1 MLETDCSCANAVV
14 LVGSLHRRVLE
25 ETIGSS
31 HKYTGRA
38 LLPYRVL
45 QGVWIDAILR
55 RIADATSATAN
66 RVVLVKNVGNTNVDW
81 SLGAAL
87 YYSG

>member
-1 MLETDCSCANAVV
+1 MLETDCSRANAVV
-14 LVGSLHRRVLE
+14 LASSLHRRVLE
-25 ETIGSS
+25 EKIGSS
-31 HKYTGRA
+31 HKFTGKA

-66 RVVLVKNVGNTNVDW
+66 RVVLVNNVGSTNVDW
-81 SLGAAL
+81 SLGDAF

>member
-1 MLETDCSCANAVV
+1 MLAEDRPRVDAVRIPI
-14 LVGSLHRRVLE
+14 SLDARVLE
-25 ETIGSS
+25 EKIGSS
-31 HKYTGRA
+31 HRFTGRA
-38 LLPYRVL
+38 LLPYRLL

-55 RIADATSATAN
+55 RVADASSVAAN